1 MSRKS
6 GGTGLRKIKLLLEA
20 ILNYIDINNLRKHH
34 DKNYYFLNQA
44 ILFQATLLP
53 NRKPS

>member
-6 GGTGLRKIKLLLEA
+6 GGTGLRKIKLLLGA
-20 ILNYIDINNLRKHH
+20 ILNYIDINNLSKYH
-34 DKNYYFLNQA
+34 DKNYYFLNYA
-44 ILFQATLLP
+44 ILFQDTLLP

>member
-20 ILNYIDINNLRKHH
+20 ILNYIDINNLSKYH
-34 DKNYYFLNQA
+34 DKNYYFFNYA
-44 ILFQATLLP
+44 ILLQATLLP